1 MERQRVRDG
10 LVGAAVTV
18 LVLLLAVVA
27 ILWSV
32 SDPARDGDGRT
43 TSPGAAA
50 TDGGPGESDPPSDL
64 GKDEVWLADVR
75 LEAGSVLTP
84 DARLRD
90 VTAVGRDVRTGPDG
104 LVGGVVQ
111 VRATVPFDVVAQRL
125 GDDVTVRAAESG
137 QVTVLRT
144 VELAG
149 RELRVEATG
158 TVGVESGLLV
168 LEPRSI
174 DVGGPAFLAGAIAT
188 VVRELVTFEHEIEG
202 LPDGLVLRDVV
213 VRDDG
218 FRASLEGADVRLLP

>member
-27 ILWSV
+27 LLWSV

-50 TDGGPGESDPPSDL
+50 TDGGPDDPPSDL
-64 GKDEVWLADVR
+64 GKDEVWLADLR
-75 LEAGSVLTP
+75 LEAGSVLTR

-104 LVGGVVQ
+104 LVGGTVL

-137 QVTVLRT
+137 QVAVLRT
-144 VELAG
+144 VEIAG
-149 RELRVEATG
+149 RELQVEATG
-158 TVGVESGLLV
+158 TVEVESGLLV

-174 DVGGPAFLAGAIAT
+174 DVGGPAFLGDAIAT
-188 VVRELVTFEHEIEG
+188 VVRELVTFEHEIDG

-218 FRASLEGADVRLLP
+218 FRVSLEGADVRLVP